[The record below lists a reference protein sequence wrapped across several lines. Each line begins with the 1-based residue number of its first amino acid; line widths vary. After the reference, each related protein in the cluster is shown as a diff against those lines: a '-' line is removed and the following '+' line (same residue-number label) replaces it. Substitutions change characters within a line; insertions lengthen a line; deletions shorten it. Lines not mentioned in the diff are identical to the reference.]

1 VSTPRPV
8 GAVPRDR
15 ATLFHLAARD
25 EWDAAVSAHAYA
37 PGAYAVES
45 FIHCSYREQL
55 DGVYQRYY
63 LGRDDLVV
71 LEIDRGALEQIVG
84 AARVI
89 DESST
94 ATGEL
99 FPHVYAPLP
108 HAAVRAVRD
117 LDWFRRG

>member
-1 VSTPRPV
+1 MSTRRPA

-15 ATLFHLAARD
+15 ATLFHLAAPD
-25 EWDAAVSAHAYA
+25 EWDAAASDLAYA
-37 PGAYAVES
+37 PGAFAVES

-63 LGRDDLVV
+63 AGRDDLVL
-71 LEIDRGALEQIVG
+71 LEIDRGSLEQFVG
-84 AARVI
+84 ASLVI

-117 LDWFRRG
+117 LDWFRRR

>member
-1 VSTPRPV
+1 M
-8 GAVPRDR
+8 PRDR
-15 ATLFHLAARD
+15 ATLFHLATRD
-25 EWDAAVSAHAYA
+25 EWDAAASDPAYT
-37 PGAYAVES
+37 PGRFGVES

-63 LGRDDLVV
+63 AGRDDLVL
-71 LEIDRGALEQIVG
+71 LEIDRGSLERLVG
-84 AARVI
+84 AALVI

-94 ATGEL
+94 APGEL

-117 LDWFRRG
+117 LDWFRRQ